1 MAGIIFFKTTHLKL
15 ISDFYQQYLGMG
27 LWLDQ
32 GQCKI
37 FESGNLRLG
46 FCAAEQAETSG
57 TITFYYSSI
66 AEVDKAYTR
75 FTRIAT
81 SQPKQN
87 PDFNIYHFWARDPE
101 GRILEFQHFLPRYQD
116 DQALKILNPDEHK
129 PRLLLTM
136 LLPEPV
142 MQVLKKDFCVKANI
156 LDRLLS
162 KAELMQGI
170 SDAEALIC
178 LLGDTISTDVLEAAP
193 NLKVISNY
201 AVGYNNIDL
210 EAAKSRNIAV
220 CNTPGVLT
228 ESTADLT
235 WALIMATTRRI
246 VASDIF
252 TREGHFTG
260 WKPLLFLGKD
270 VHERK
275 LGIIGMGRI
284 GQAVARRATGFDM
297 KVLYTSPQPKELPF
311 AAEHLPLDDLLREAD
326 IISLHL
332 PLTNDTWHLLGA
344 RELDLLKPG
353 AILINTARG
362 AIVDEAELITRLRD
376 QRIFAAGF
384 DVYEHEPDIPQ
395 ELRELDNV
403 VLLPHIGSASIET
416 RTKMGYLAA
425 ANAIAIIRNEA
436 APARIV

>member
-156 LDRLLS
+156 L
-162 KAELMQGI
+162 
-170 SDAEALIC
+170 
-178 LLGDTISTDVLEAAP
+178 
-193 NLKVISNY
+193 
-201 AVGYNNIDL
+201 
-210 EAAKSRNIAV
+210 
-220 CNTPGVLT
+220 
-228 ESTADLT
+228 
-235 WALIMATTRRI
+235 
-246 VASDIF
+246 
-252 TREGHFTG
+252 
-260 WKPLLFLGKD
+260 
-270 VHERK
+270 
-275 LGIIGMGRI
+275 
-284 GQAVARRATGFDM
+284 
-297 KVLYTSPQPKELPF
+297 
-311 AAEHLPLDDLLREAD
+311 
-326 IISLHL
+326 
-332 PLTNDTWHLLGA
+332 
-344 RELDLLKPG
+344 
-353 AILINTARG
+353 
-362 AIVDEAELITRLRD
+362 
-376 QRIFAAGF
+376 
-384 DVYEHEPDIPQ
+384 
-395 ELRELDNV
+395 
-403 VLLPHIGSASIET
+403 
-416 RTKMGYLAA
+416 
-425 ANAIAIIRNEA
+425 
-436 APARIV
+436 